1 MMVLLSLMSGITIK
15 AQFNTVGR
23 LYNHPANKT
32 KNPQETNASPLVD
45 NLMLKDSLK
54 NVSSYKN
61 VVNSNNVFV
70 EFVDIPFHSE
80 LFNDLF
86 IIHNE
91 KPDRPITY
99 EILDE
104 YGDVLI
110 AGNVSKENS
119 VQITLSVSDL
129 PDNGIYTIVLTSP
142 NPNDRVW
149 SQFEK

>member
-1 MMVLLSLMSGITIK
+1 MSISYLYHFLIYNRISIYFCDRK
-15 AQFNTVGR
+15 VKQNRYAIMKNLFN
-23 LYNHPANKT
+23 NKIFS
-32 KNPQETNASPLVD
+32 NERMQPWQGEWGD
-45 NLMLKDSLK
+45 NQQTM
-54 NVSSYKN
+54 
-61 VVNSNNVFV
+61 NVFV